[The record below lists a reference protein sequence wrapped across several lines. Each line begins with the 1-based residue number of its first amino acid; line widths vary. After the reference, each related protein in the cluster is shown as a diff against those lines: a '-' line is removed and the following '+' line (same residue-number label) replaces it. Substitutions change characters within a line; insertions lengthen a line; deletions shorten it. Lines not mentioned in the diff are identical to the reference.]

1 MENNNIPNKTAPTSG
16 QPVTPK
22 PINPAP
28 INNAPV
34 NPVPVIPE
42 SELKLPQENF
52 GDTAPAP
59 EEKSGI
65 WTVLLLVLLV
75 LLLGV
80 LTVVVIWGEEIID
93 MVMPAAELGGADMED
108 TTPAPTPEPTPEE
121 DMAAM
126 ETELENID
134 FAAMDAELNAIEA
147 ELDAEA
153 SNTATTTP

>member
-1 MENNNIPNKTAPTSG
+1 M
-16 QPVTPK
+16 
-22 PINPAP
+22 
-28 INNAPV
+28 
-34 NPVPVIPE
+34 
-42 SELKLPQENF
+42 
-52 GDTAPAP
+52 P

-93 MVMPAAELGGADMED
+93 MVLPASELNSADMED
-108 TTPAPTPEPTPEE
+108 TTLAPTPEPTPEE

-126 ETELENID
+126 ETELESID
-134 FAAMDAELNAIEA
+134 FEAMDAELNAIEA

-153 SNTATTTP
+153 SSTATTTP